1 MTRLTVRVIPNAS
14 KSEVAGRRDGA
25 WAIRLAA
32 PPVEGKAN
40 DALIRFLA
48 DTLDLAP
55 SEIDIVKGFSSK
67 SKILDVPMSDARI
80 REMLEGDGG
89 HGTGS

>member
-1 MTRLTVRVIPNAS
+1 MTRLTIRVIPNA
-14 KSEVAGRRDGA
+14 KQSEVAGLRDGA

-32 PPVEGKAN
+32 PPIEGKAN
-40 DALIRFLA
+40 ATLIRFLA
-48 DTLDLAP
+48 DVLDLAP

-67 SKILDVPMSDARI
+67 TKILDVPMSDTRI
-80 REMLEGDGG
+80 HEMLDSGP

>member
-14 KSEVAGRRDGA
+14 RSEAAGRRDGA
-25 WAIRLAA
+25 WVVRLAA
-32 PPVEGKAN
+32 PPVDGKAN

-55 SEIDIVKGFSSK
+55 SDIDIVKGFSSK
-67 SKILDVPMSDARI
+67 TKILDVPLSDVRI
-80 REMLEGDGG
+80 NEAFGE
-89 HGTGS
+89 

>member
-14 KSEVAGRRDGA
+14 KSEVAGLRDGA

-48 DTLDLAP
+48 DKLDLAP
-55 SEIDIVKGFSSK
+55 SEIEIAKGFSSK
-67 SKILDVPMSDARI
+67 TKILDVPMSDARI
-80 REMLEGDGG
+80 REMLEG
-89 HGTGS
+89 

>member
-14 KSEVAGRRDGA
+14 RSEIVGYRDGA
-25 WAIRLAA
+25 WVIRLAA

-40 DALIRFLA
+40 AALIRFLA
-48 DTLDLAP
+48 DTLGLAP

-67 SKILDVPMSDARI
+67 TKILDVPLSSDVRI
-80 REMLEGDGG
+80 QE
-89 HGTGS
+89 SFKK

>member
-1 MTRLTVRVIPNAS
+1 MTRLSVRVVPNAS
-14 KSEVAGRRDGA
+14 RSEVSGFRDGA
-25 WAIRLAA
+25 WTIRLAA

-40 DALIRFLA
+40 AALIRFFA

-55 SEIDIVKGFSSK
+55 SEIDVLKGFSSK

-80 REMLEGDGG
+80 HEVLDGLV